1 MSINAHVPQ
10 EQQQYVKVRED
21 DIVFFIANDD
31 NKFNYFGMWLEQ
43 NRIYYKILIDM
54 VEYFQDMQVNIIE
67 KYPFWIYA

>member
-1 MSINAHVPQ
+1 MPMSDKNNSNMLKHV
-10 EQQQYVKVRED
+10 KM
-21 DIVFFIANDD
+21 ISSFLFANDD